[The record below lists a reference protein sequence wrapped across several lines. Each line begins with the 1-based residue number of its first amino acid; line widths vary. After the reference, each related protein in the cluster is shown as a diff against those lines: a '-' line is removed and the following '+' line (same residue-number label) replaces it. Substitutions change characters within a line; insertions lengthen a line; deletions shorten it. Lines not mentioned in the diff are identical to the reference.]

1 MGSAN
6 GPAPRPARDESESG
20 IESSSP
26 STSSAAQ
33 SSDSP
38 GVSIFGGIFY
48 GVLSV
53 IAGWIGVVALFISRL
68 PSRMDLQNVIGDEY
82 VVELFAWLFY
92 NAHGYEGEILVPV
105 DFTIDIVYKTSAQ
118 SVSGEPFNY
127 ITQLPVGNELHF
139 HLIPAALL
147 FFSGL
152 LLARKRSTP
161 ASGFLAGASVAIGY
175 TPILV
180 GGSFFFTVSEA
191 GYSVGPELQSTIL
204 IAGLAYPVGVGG
216 LAGLLSGSA

>member
-20 IESSSP
+20 IESSP
-26 STSSAAQ
+26 STSSSATQ
-33 SSDSP
+33 SSSSP

-68 PSRMDLQNVIGDEY
+68 PSRTNLQDVIGDEY

-92 NAHGYEGEILVPV
+92 NAHGYGDRTV
-105 DFTIDIVYKTSAQ
+105 DIVQKS
-118 SVSGEPFNY
+118 SGQGVPSEEFNY
-127 ITQLPVGNELHF
+127 ITRLPVGNELHF

-147 FFSGL
+147 FFFGL

-161 ASGFLAGASVAIGY
+161 VSGFVAGASVAIGY
-175 TPILV
+175 APILI
-180 GGSFFFTVSEA
+180 GGSFFFTVTDA
-191 GYSVGPELQSTIL
+191 GMSFGPGLQSTVL

>member
-20 IESSSP
+20 LESSSP
-26 STSSAAQ
+26 SASSSSAQ

-38 GVSIFGGIFY
+38 SISIFGGIFY

-53 IAGWIGVVALFISRL
+53 IAGWVGVVALFISRL
-68 PSRMDLQNVIGDEY
+68 PSRVDLQNVIGDEY
-82 VVELFAWLFY
+82 VVELFAWLFF
-92 NAHGYEGEILVPV
+92 NAHGYD
-105 DFTIDIVYKTSAQ
+105 DFTVDIVQKSTTQSA
-118 SVSGEPFNY
+118 SSPPLNY
-127 ITQLPVGNELHF
+127 ITRLSVGNALHF
-139 HLIPAALL
+139 HLIPAVLL
-147 FFSGL
+147 FFCGL

-161 ASGFLAGASVAIGY
+161 ISGFVAGASVAIGY
-175 TPILV
+175 APILI

-191 GYSVGPELQSTIL
+191 GMSVGPELQSTVL
-204 IAGLAYPVGVGG
+204 IAGLIYPVGIGG

>member
-26 STSSAAQ
+26 STSSSR

-38 GVSIFGGIFY
+38 SISIFGGIFY

-68 PSRMDLQNVIGDEY
+68 PSQTDLQNVIGDEY

-92 NAHGYEGEILVPV
+92 NAHGYN
-105 DFTIDIVYKTSAQ
+105 DFTVKIVQKSSAQ
-118 SVSGEPFNY
+118 GISSPPFNY
-127 ITQLPVGNELHF
+127 ITRLHVGNELHF

-147 FFSGL
+147 FFCGL
-152 LLARKRSTP
+152 LLARKCSTP
-161 ASGFLAGASVAIGY
+161 VSGFVAGASVAIGY
-175 TPILV
+175 APILI
-180 GGSFFFTVSEA
+180 GGSFFFTVTDA
-191 GYSVGPELQSTIL
+191 GMSFGPELQSTVL
-204 IAGLAYPVGVGG
+204 IGGLIYPVGVGG
-216 LAGLLSGSA
+216 LAGILSGSL